1 MPQQMYTTLV
11 DGVKKKENEVFLF
24 MDIKWT
30 KKHIK
35 QLMTTKTTTNAVSF
49 CDDEF
54 IYYPDF

>member
-35 QLMTTKTTTNAVSF
+35 QLLTTKTTTNAVSF

-54 IYYPDF
+54 IY

>member
-1 MPQQMYTTLV
+1 MYTTLM

-35 QLMTTKTTTNAVSF
+35 QLLTTKTTTNAVSF
-49 CDDEF
+49 CDDKF